1 MLYFAYGSNMSRA
14 VMAKFAPGAVP
25 VGAAVLHGH
34 RFVISGDGYASVAQQ
49 QGERVHGVLWRLSPR
64 DRATLDAWE
73 GVAQGLYRVATLPVH
88 CAGQSRH
95 ALVYIAANSR
105 IGRPKP
111 GYMDVVLEAA
121 REWRLPPSYVASL
134 RQWCPRP
141 ASGASAQ
148 KVWRF

>member
-14 VMAKFAPGAVP
+14 VMAKFAPGARP

-34 RFVISGDGYASVAQQ
+34 RFIISADGYASVAPQ

-73 GVAQGLYRVATLPVH
+73 GIAQGLYRVATLPVH
-88 CAGQSRH
+88 CAGQSRR
-95 ALVYIAANSR
+95 ALVYIAATGR
-105 IGRPKP
+105 IGKPKL
-111 GYMDVVLEAA
+111 GYMDVVLAAA
-121 REWRLPPSYVASL
+121 REWQLPSSYVERL

-141 ASGASAQ
+141 TSSGVQ
-148 KVWRF
+148 KEWRF